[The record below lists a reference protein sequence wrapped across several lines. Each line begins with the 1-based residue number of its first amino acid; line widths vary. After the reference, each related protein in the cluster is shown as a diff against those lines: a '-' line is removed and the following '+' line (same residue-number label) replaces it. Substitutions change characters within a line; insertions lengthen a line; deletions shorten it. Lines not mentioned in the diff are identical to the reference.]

1 MGITERVQSL
11 VLRVQAP
18 SGSVSAEM
26 RGRNDVVVSFAP
38 GFYYRADEHEMQW
51 QLEQL
56 AKLLWA
62 AWMREY
68 QRILSD
74 EHQQTIQESRPV
86 SQQDYEFF
94 EKRSNLTADGR
105 SSDGRIHVAVRGMQE
120 WTVQVAPDAMSTLR
134 EDEFLSQVAVA
145 ARELIGDQ
153 RAKIRELKVTTY
165 DPAFVADFKE

>member
-1 MGITERVQSL
+1 MGITERVESIL
-11 VLRVQAP
+11 VRVEAP
-18 SGSVSAEM
+18 SRSVSAEM
-26 RGRNDVVVSFAP
+26 HGRNHVIVSFAP

-68 QRILSD
+68 QRIISD

-94 EKRSNLTADGR
+94 EKRSNLVAEGR
-105 SSDGRIHVAVRGMQE
+105 SSDGRIHLAVRGMKD
-120 WTVQVAPDAMSTLR
+120 WKVRVAPDAMTTMR
-134 EDEFLSQVAVA
+134 EDEFASQVAVA

-165 DPAFVADFKE
+165 DPEFIADFKG